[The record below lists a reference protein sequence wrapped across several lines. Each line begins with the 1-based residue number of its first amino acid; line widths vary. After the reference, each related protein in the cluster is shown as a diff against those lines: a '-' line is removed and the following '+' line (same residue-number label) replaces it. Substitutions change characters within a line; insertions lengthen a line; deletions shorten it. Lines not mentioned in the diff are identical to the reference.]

1 MRRLGILQCGRAP
14 EVVSANHGEYL
25 KWFGALLAPHGFV
38 LEAWDV
44 ENLSFP
50 SSPDAADAWLITGS
64 KHGAYEDHAFVA
76 PLEAFIRDVHAAKA
90 PLGGICF
97 GHQIIATALGGRV
110 EKFEGGW
117 NFGRQRYAVDGLGEV
132 YLNACHQDQVLDL
145 PDGAQVIASNDGCRF
160 AGFRIGDHCVTLQPH
175 PEIDPAILADY
186 VVHFRGLG
194 KLETAMVDAAEAM
207 LHLPSSELAVG
218 AWLAD
223 ALKVRQPSCA

>member
-1 MRRLGILQCGRAP
+1 MTRLGVLQCGRAP
-14 EVVSANHGEYL
+14 EVVAANHGEYL
-25 KWFGALLAPHGFV
+25 AWFAALLAPHGFA

-50 SSPDAADAWLITGS
+50 SGPDDADAWLITGS
-64 KHGAYEDHAFVA
+64 KHGAYEDHAFIP
-76 PLEAFIRDVHAAKA
+76 PLEAFIRDLHAAKA
-90 PLGGICF
+90 PMVGICF

-117 NFGRQRYAVDGLGEV
+117 NFGRKRYAVDGLGEV
-132 YLNACHQDQVLDL
+132 YLNACHQDQVLAL
-145 PDGAQVIASNDGCRF
+145 PEGAQIVASNDTCRF

-175 PEIDPAILADY
+175 PEIDPAIMADY

-194 KLETAMVDAAEAM
+194 TLEPAMVDAAEAV
-207 LHLPSSELAVG
+207 LDLPTSEPAVG

-223 ALKVRQPSCA
+223 ALFARQPSSA